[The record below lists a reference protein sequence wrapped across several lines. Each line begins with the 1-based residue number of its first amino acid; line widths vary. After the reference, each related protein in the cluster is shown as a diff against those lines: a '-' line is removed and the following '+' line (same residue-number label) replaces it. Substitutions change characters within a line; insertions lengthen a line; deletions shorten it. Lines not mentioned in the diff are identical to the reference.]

1 MSAHQKN
8 TVCNLRLGV
17 TMKKNGPVSHTSSY
31 SLSLCA
37 LSPLLSLCPE
47 LSAPLRIFEFCT
59 QSIDD
64 ISFNS

>member
-31 SLSLCA
+31 SLSLGA
-37 LSPLLSLCPE
+37 LSPSLSL
-47 LSAPLRIFEFCT
+47 SRVIGAVKNI
-59 QSIDD
+59 
-64 ISFNS
+64 